1 MIFLDG
7 TPHECTLDFFDP
19 GEPGRPVRMGLSP
32 IPLEHW
38 LIADARRDAELE
50 RKRALY
56 GTRHEDVVSALP
68 TSAPACEELRR
79 LVVQSLDSAG
89 VSVLPGHEGSAALHP
104 IERAGRL
111 VQEDFCLHEMRDGA
125 YALTAA
131 SLCSPTRWRLA
142 EKIGRSLDDI
152 HDGVPRYADRV
163 QRRVNA
169 AFRALK
175 PLRPLRR
182 TNWSLL
188 DDDELFQPDS
198 RHDLDPLHEEGTLPG
213 SVDSVWVRVEVQTLL
228 RLLHH
233 DAVVFTIRV
242 FQTPLATFATRPEL
256 AARFADVLRA
266 MPSDSAQYKGLT
278 RAGPSIA
285 DWLSAV
291 GSGERGWS

>member
-1 MIFLDG
+1 MIVLNG
-7 TPHECTLDFFDP
+7 AQQERALDFFDP

-32 IPLEHW
+32 IPLDHW
-38 LIADARRDAELE
+38 LIADASRAAELN
-50 RKRALY
+50 RKRVLSE
-56 GTRHEDVVSALP
+56 TRHEEVMAALP
-68 TSAPACEELRR
+68 GSAPASEELRQ

-89 VSVLPGHEGSAALHP
+89 VSVPPEQEGSPALHP

-111 VQEDFCLHEMRDGA
+111 VQEDFCLHETRDGA

-152 HDGVPRYADRV
+152 HDGVPLYADRV

-182 TNWSLL
+182 TNWSVL

-198 RHDLDPLHEEGTLPG
+198 RHDLDPLHAEGSVTE

-228 RLLHH
+228 RLVHH

-242 FQTPLATFATRPEL
+242 FQTPMAAFRTRPEL

-266 MPSDSAQYKGLT
+266 MPTNSAQYKGLA
-278 RAGPSIA
+278 RASPSLA
-285 DWLSAV
+285 DWLSPA
-291 GSGERGWS
+291 GSLGGGSS